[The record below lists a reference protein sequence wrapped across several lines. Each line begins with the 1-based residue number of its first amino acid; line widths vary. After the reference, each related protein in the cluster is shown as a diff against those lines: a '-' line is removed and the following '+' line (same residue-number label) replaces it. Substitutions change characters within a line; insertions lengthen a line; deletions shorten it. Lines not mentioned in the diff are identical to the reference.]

1 MKEIFYKNSDSYL
14 IKTKQINDNNDDF
27 IHLNLNK
34 IGLDE
39 NSGEKWLK
47 NFTENMIKNFSCKN
61 RDNIKQHTNNH
72 NIRFLIELEDY
83 IKKYII
89 DFDYSCKVVGNQNSN
104 TSLNATNNLINVE
117 QQSNLDKSYERI
129 EKILDNV
136 LDKFLNIKYENN
148 EFIENIETIDSTLK
162 EQIDQYKEIKI
173 SLKNNIFESLGN
185 ELNNYNYDIG
195 GNRNKNLIDL
205 DFENNNYIYYKKNN
219 EDNIK
224 LINIQK
230 QEYKDI
236 LIKNGLTDENSNN
249 IVDKLL
255 TEYPDSSYN
264 IIKCALLSI
273 RNRFQLINKNLE
285 AKIFAFE
292 SYITRGTLFY
302 YKTILDAI
310 KTKIKNKNNDSFI
323 YLPILFSVFFYQT
336 LFEKLYNKITDEEI
350 INFKLLDDHIFL
362 NQTIQKTNTLNS
374 FASLFYIEIKP
385 FLDQYKAADSEQ
397 KVKLF
402 CNINDY
408 YDAIKDYNTN
418 NNVKIYIPELIG
430 KNYKQNGNGN
440 GNGNNKEVDKRVFT
454 IKNEKL
460 KSKYDILQITTD
472 TNLKTDSRPENCQ
485 PFQLNFNKIFDGT
498 NSQVMAPY
506 MAASN
511 VINNYEGLMLFT
523 FGYSGVG
530 KSFTVLGD
538 DKKKG
543 VLPSIINSIQNVNSV
558 DVRIYEIYGMGLNIN
573 NDNFNDNKYFKY
585 ISYQLNDEID
595 IDKNSI
601 NIIDSLEN
609 IQSKTLEKNNLN
621 KFLKNLNKKDNSI
634 NKKIEEIR
642 GKINNKIEYSTGQ
655 IYDDGINIKT
665 IKKTKNNPDS
675 SRSILCYEL
684 IINKDGQKIPFIIC
698 DLPGKEKIIDSFGK
712 EGQALLKINN
722 NNNNVINDEFLNNHF
737 NNILENIKKLTVNKS
752 NKIFKDIDISD
763 DEIEGKEINVGYT
776 ILEDE
781 AGTMLDT
788 KLDDALK
795 IPNDKINIT
804 KENIVINTNN
814 DDNNNDIKNLIYY
827 IPNLLILKQKKKSDS
842 KYEQVLLANEKKYTF
857 KNELYLGIS
866 EDYKEFINEINENE
880 YTQTQNNNNNNIK
893 FKLQLNNFNNFKP
906 YFNYKYLNFNKL
918 NLNINN
924 KIGGKKTES
933 YFSIPIV
940 NLTKLR
946 EDSNIELN
954 KIKLIKAM
962 NNAISYKQSNETK
975 IKPHPVLKLTKILDE
990 INDNEY
996 IKDSDNY
1003 KNHAEK
1009 CFRYTKAAEG
1019 IFINENI
1026 NGIIQLL
1033 SDKKGLSNS
1042 NNSQNNNDYKE
1053 ENMYYNE
1060 KISNNSFNNTIIY
1073 EKLYDIYE
1081 KKTNNNASNSDK
1093 LRKIDNMY
1101 AFFVVANISSNER
1114 IKQKLICNATKTSK
1128 GYKTEQELGWVCDQ
1142 EEVDKKNKEKE
1153 EKEKEEKE
1161 KLIEDI
1167 KKNIGNI
1174 IDNKDKNV
1182 FKFLIDGQEKKFT
1195 ILLKIINNL
1204 NRLNNIKFKI
1214 INDINKVQEQKFSGT
1229 KLLKN
1234 MSEIIKNKIK
1244 IEKKKKTLDN
1254 RDLKTYLDNKDNLN
1268 KIKKEYIEELTNK
1281 IYDEY
1286 MVKDNTNTTDKEFS
1300 SNNSNNSNNNNFER
1314 ELYIREMCKTQIAL
1328 FRELEDKINQINKS
1342 EE

>member
-1 MKEIFYKNSDSYL
+1 MKEIFYKNADSYL
-14 IKTKQINDNNDDF
+14 IKTKNISNNNDDF
-27 IHLNLNK
+27 IHLNLNEK
-34 IGLDE
+34 SDE

-61 RDNIKQHTNNH
+61 RDNIKQQTNNS

-89 DFDYSCKVVGNQNSN
+89 DFDYSCKVVGNKNIN
-104 TSLNATNNLINVE
+104 KSLNATNNLTNVE

-136 LDKFLNIKYENN
+136 LDKFLDIKYQNN
-148 EFIENIETIDSTLK
+148 EFIKNIGDFTEEKGNLKIK
-162 EQIDQYKEIKI
+162 EQIDQYKKINI
-173 SLKNNIFESLGN
+173 SLNEKIFESLSN
-185 ELNNYNYDIG
+185 ELNDYNYDIG
-195 GNRNKNLIDL
+195 DSRNKNLINL
-205 DFENNNYIYYKKNN
+205 DFKNNNYIYYKKNN
-219 EDNIK
+219 EDDIK
-224 LINIQK
+224 LINIKQ

-236 LIKNGLTDENSNN
+236 LKSGGLTNQNN
-249 IVDKLL
+249 FIVNDLL
-255 TEYPDSSYN
+255 TKYPDSSYN

-285 AKIFAFE
+285 TNIFAFE

-310 KTKIKNKNNDSFI
+310 KSKIKKNEGNI
-323 YLPILFSVFFYQT
+323 YLPILFSVFFYQI
-336 LFEKLYNKITDEEI
+336 LFDKLYNKIIDEEV
-350 INFKLLDDHIFL
+350 INFKLLDDYMFS
-362 NQTIQKTNTLNS
+362 NQTTQKTNTLNS

-402 CNINDY
+402 CNINDNY
-408 YDAIKDYNTN
+408 GAIKKYNTN
-418 NNVKIYIPELIG
+418 NNVKDNITNLIG

-440 GNGNNKEVDKRVFT
+440 GNDNNTKVDKRVFT
-454 IKNEKL
+454 IKNEK
-460 KSKYDILQITTD
+460 SKYDILQIITD
-472 TNLKTDSRPENCQ
+472 IDIKKNNSGPDNCK
-485 PFQLNFNKIFDGT
+485 PFKLNFNKIFDGT
-498 NSQVMAPY
+498 NPQVMAPY

-530 KSFTVLGD
+530 KSFTVFGGD
-538 DKKKG
+538 NIKG

-558 DVRIYEIYGMGLNIN
+558 DVKIYEIYGMGLNIN
-573 NDNFNDNKYFKY
+573 NDYFNNNKYFKY

-621 KFLKNLNKKDNSI
+621 KFLKNLNKDKGINDN
-634 NKKIEEIR
+634 IEEIR
-642 GKINNKIEYSTGQ
+642 GKINDNIKYSTGK
-655 IYDDGINIKT
+655 INDDGINIKT

-712 EGQALLKINN
+712 EGEGLLKINN
-722 NNNNVINDEFLNNHF
+722 NNEINDKFLNEHF
-737 NNILENIKKLTVNKS
+737 GNILENIKKLTVDET
-752 NKIFKDIDISD
+752 NKIFEDIDITD
-763 DEIEGKEINVGYT
+763 NEIKEKKINVGYT
-776 ILEDE
+776 ILKDE
-781 AGTMLDT
+781 AGTNLNFRLT
-788 KLDDALK
+788 KKGLIKYK
-795 IPNDKINIT
+795 IDII
-804 KENIVINTNN
+804 KENINIES
-814 DDNNNDIKNLIYY
+814 NNNDIKNLIYY
-827 IPNLLILKQKKKSDS
+827 IPNLLILKQKKSDS
-842 KYEQVLLANEKKYTF
+842 KHEQVLLANNNDHTF
-857 KNELYLGIS
+857 ENELYLGIS
-866 EDYKEFINEINENE
+866 KDYKEFINEIDENE
-880 YTQTQNNNNNNIK
+880 YNNKDNTIK
-893 FKLQLNNFNNFKP
+893 FKLQLNNFYDFKP
-906 YFNYKYLNFNKL
+906 YFNYTVLILDNLKEDINKK
-918 NLNINN
+918 INQN
-924 KIGGKKTES
+924 QKTIS
-933 YFSIPIV
+933 YFRISIDNFT
-940 NLTKLR
+940 NLKQI
-946 EDSNIELN
+946 SNIELN

-962 NNAISYKQSNETK
+962 NTAINYGQNNEIELKQ
-975 IKPHPVLKLTKILDE
+975 HPVLKLTQILDE
-990 INDNEY
+990 INDNKY
-996 IKDSDNY
+996 IGDYLN
-1003 KNHAEK
+1003 NAEK

-1042 NNSQNNNDYKE
+1042 NNNNQNNNDYKE

-1060 KISNNSFNNTIIY
+1060 KNNTNNSFNNTIIY

-1101 AFFVVANISSNER
+1101 AFFVVANISKNER

-1153 EKEKEEKE
+1153 EKKQKDKKE
-1161 KLIEDI
+1161 KIEKI
-1167 KKNIGNI
+1167 KKI
-1174 IDNKDKNV
+1174 IENT
-1182 FKFLIDGQEKKFT
+1182 LTEK
-1195 ILLKIINNL
+1195 
-1204 NRLNNIKFKI
+1204 
-1214 INDINKVQEQKFSGT
+1214 
-1229 KLLKN
+1229 
-1234 MSEIIKNKIK
+1234 IKNKKDYFKVLISGKQKNLYRFFINIK
-1244 IEKKKKTLDN
+1244 ENTKSLNINIDIDKTKAEELLTNMSNIFNKKKSLEK
-1254 RDLKTYLDNKDNLN
+1254 LKEEELKNL
-1268 KIKKEYIEELTNK
+1268 KEEYIEYLTNK
-1281 IYDEY
+1281 LYDEY
-1286 MVKDNTNTTDKEFS
+1286 MVKDNTNTIEEEIS
-1300 SNNSNNSNNNNFER
+1300 SSINNNEIDRNNLKR

-1328 FRELEDKINQINKS
+1328 FKELEDKINQINKS